1 MFNFSLPSLHIISF
15 NVNEME
21 DMIPIA
27 SLVCEQW
34 TSCCEIYRFLP
45 VKGFL
50 SLQLTFKN

>member
-50 SLQLTFKN
+50 SL